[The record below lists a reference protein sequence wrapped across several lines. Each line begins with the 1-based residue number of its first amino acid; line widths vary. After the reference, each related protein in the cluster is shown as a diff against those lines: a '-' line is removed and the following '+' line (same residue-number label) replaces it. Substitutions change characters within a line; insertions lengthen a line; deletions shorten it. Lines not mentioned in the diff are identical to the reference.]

1 MIALMA
7 KRILTLFLSFLILEG
22 IVGTPIFAVSFSV
35 GGLRVNKEVRN
46 MREIKRKNIVTQ
58 SLDYSCGA
66 AGLSTLLHY
75 YHGDAVSEKDI
86 IATILQFVPLE
97 KIKERKGFSLLDL
110 KNFAQTKGYKVTG
123 YKMDM
128 DFLRKLGKPVLV
140 PIKFKNYSHFV
151 IVKAVLANRVF
162 IADPAAGNMSMKID
176 KFKNIWTNGIGLI
189 IERENSSGEYALQV
203 KNEDMII
210 TDYKLLRRL
219 VDQAFIRTA
228 IFTSEY

>member
-1 MIALMA
+1 MA
-7 KRILTLFLSFLILEG
+7 KRILRLFLSFLILEG

-46 MREIKRKNIVTQ
+46 MREIKRRNIVTQ

-151 IVKAVLANRVF
+151 IVKAVLADRVF

-189 IERENSSGEYALQV
+189 IEREKSSLGYALQV

-210 TDYKLLRRL
+210 ADYKLLRRL

-228 IFTSEY
+228 VFTNEY